1 MMKNVLL
8 LSALFSCCNQAVAQA
23 HQHGQGQLFISQE
36 ENEWHMQFIL
46 PAADVLGFEHAPED
60 AQQKKALQSLIKR
73 LNQNEGVVDLSGRCS
88 LREVTHSLREL
99 SLFEDHENGGNDDHH
114 GEEPQGG
121 GSHDSDRHEDDHHN
135 DHNAHHALT
144 VHEEHNASENHHD
157 DNHDDEHKE
166 PLAGKEPSAHK
177 EPSARGKHAE
187 HKDVEVEYHFACDA
201 SNKKLS
207 VTLFQWLP
215 SLSRIHAQWITD
227 TGQGTAIL
235 TPVNPDVEW

>member
-1 MMKNVLL
+1 MIKNVLL

-157 DNHDDEHKE
+157 DNHDDEHK
-166 PLAGKEPSAHK
+166 
-177 EPSARGKHAE
+177 
-187 HKDVEVEYHFACDA
+187 DVEVEYHFACDA